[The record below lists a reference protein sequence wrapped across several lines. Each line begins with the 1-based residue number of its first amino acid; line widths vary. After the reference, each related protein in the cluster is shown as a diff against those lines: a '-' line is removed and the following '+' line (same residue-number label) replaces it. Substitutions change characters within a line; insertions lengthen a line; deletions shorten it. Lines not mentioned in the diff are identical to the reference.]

1 MKSVSRQLKLAP
13 DSTQRSEQEGN
24 LPDLTEKVKILKALL
39 TLTRELKVAVM
50 IILRKRRPWQTFR
63 LLVRAQKGYI
73 YVVQGKIDVDHY
85 LMTAS

>member
-13 DSTQRSEQEGN
+13 DSTQCSEQEGN